1 VTPLLLALSFTVPA
15 AAMPSRA
22 KEPTYG
28 ILILAYGAGGAWRKD
43 LAVLRGQ
50 IKGHAVESVER
61 VEGSPDGVGV
71 QRALDRL
78 LAQHVAKVV
87 AVPLITVSESPALEE
102 VRYLFGVREDPVTD
116 RPDSREKEMKPLR
129 TKARNAL
136 SPPLDGRR
144 LKRLQSR
151 VPLVLAAPIDASPI
165 LAAILAD
172 RAKVLSREPAKDAVV
187 LLGRG
192 PRSDES
198 LKTWKT
204 AATAIAE
211 RVRVQGGFRKS
222 AAVAVRA
229 GVRYGQQDKDRE
241 ELRALLRA
249 LTTEGRVVVVPLAP
263 DGSQVERLFKR
274 DLGNAAYRWDGKGV
288 LGDKRLLDWIRSTA
302 EASSKLPDGRRY
314 RDGAPT
320 APSGALK

>member
-1 VTPLLLALSFTVPA
+1 MTPLLLAVAFAVPA
-15 AAMPSRA
+15 AAAPSRA
-22 KEPTYG
+22 QEPTYG
-28 ILILAYGAGGAWRKD
+28 ILILAYGVGGAWRKD

-61 VEGSPDGVGV
+61 IEGSPDGVGV

-78 LAQHVAKVV
+78 LAQHVVKVV

-102 VRYLFGVREDPVTD
+102 VRYLFGVREEPVMD
-116 RPDSREKEMKPLR
+116 RPDSRQKEMKPPRAAAKR
-129 TKARNAL
+129 TL
-136 SPPLDGRR
+136 SAPFDGRR

-172 RAKVLSREPAKDAVV
+172 RAKALSREPAKDAVV
-187 LLGRG
+187 LLGMG

-198 LKTWKT
+198 LKAWKT
-204 AATAIAE
+204 AAAAIAE
-211 RVRVQGGFRKS
+211 RVRAQGGFRKG
-222 AAVAVRA
+222 AAAAVRA

-274 DLGNAAYRWDGKGV
+274 GLGNAAYRWDGKGV
-288 LGDKRLLDWIRSTA
+288 LGDKRLLDWILSAA
-302 EASSKLPDGRRY
+302 EAASKLPDGRRY